1 MWFSSIYRQTGQAS
15 IITVLVLPML
25 ATLTLG
31 AVDAGQ
37 WLLQRQKL
45 TEFSRVAAMNVAGR
59 IALSKE
65 KNNAQLI
72 AEANEIASELSL
84 AYFGDNKTT
93 VIPTNPEQQVV
104 ISAQRDVDSMFLGA
118 FIESFRTVEVRYQ
131 ARADYAYEPGAL
143 DLTFVVDVSSS
154 MGSSLASGNSGTKFA
169 RLQQTLL
176 DLIDDLPD
184 SAALAMVPFHEMG
197 GVNIN
202 GALWLPESYSQ
213 PLCVDGRGGNNTDQI
228 LAQLF
233 NAPDNIQMVTEPQ
246 RGGDFLAENCPSQKV
261 IPLTTDHIYLQ
272 QQIRQM
278 PDANGS
284 STASLQGFIWGVRT
298 LLESWGGRWNLEDL
312 PRANNKADKIMVV
325 LSDGADSGS
334 SAFAMRDLVAA
345 GMCDR
350 VREQGIDL
358 WFIGFEL
365 GGLFGS
371 GPSNQLK
378 NCYGDQLLAAG
389 NASELDA
396 AIKKIIA
403 SSAKAKLR
411 LVDKE
416 T

>member
-93 VIPTNPEQQVV
+93 VVPTNPEQQVV
-104 ISAQRDVDSMFLGA
+104 ISALRDVDSMFLGA

-213 PLCVDGRGGNNTDQI
+213 PLCVDGRGGNNTDQV

-233 NAPDNIQMVTEPQ
+233 NAPDNIQVVTEPQ

-312 PRANNKADKIMVV
+312 PRANNKSDKIMVV

-358 WFIGFEL
+358 WFIGFEV

-371 GPSNQLK
+371 GPSNQLR
-378 NCYGDQLLAAG
+378 NCYGDQLLAAD

-411 LVDKE
+411 LVDE
-416 T
+416 EA

>member
-72 AEANEIASELSL
+72 TEANEIASELSL

-213 PLCVDGRGGNNTDQI
+213 PLCVDGRGGDNTDQI

-233 NAPDNIQMVTEPQ
+233 NAPDNIQVVTEPQ

-312 PRANNKADKIMVV
+312 PRANSKADKILVV

-334 SAFAMRDLVAA
+334 GAFAMRDLVAA

-358 WFIGFEL
+358 WFIGFEV

-378 NCYGDQLLAAG
+378 NCYGDQLLAAD
-389 NASELDA
+389 NTSELDA

-411 LVDKE
+411 LVDE
-416 T
+416 EA

>member
-233 NAPDNIQMVTEPQ
+233 NAPDNIQVVTEPQ

-358 WFIGFEL
+358 WFIGFEV

-371 GPSNQLK
+371 GPSNQLR
-378 NCYGDQLLAAG
+378 NCYGDQLLAAD

-411 LVDKE
+411 LVDE
-416 T
+416 EA

>member
-154 MGSSLASGNSGTKFA
+154 MGAALSSGVTDSNFA
-169 RLQQTLL
+169 QLQQTLL
-176 DLIDDLPD
+176 NLIGGLPE
-184 SAALAMVPFHEMG
+184 SVALGLVPYHELG

-202 GALWLPESYSQ
+202 GALWLPESYAQ
-213 PLCVDGRGGNNTDQI
+213 PICVDGRGSNDSASGI

-233 NAPDNIQMVTEPQ
+233 DDPGSVNVTTEPQ
-246 RGGDFLAENCPSQKV
+246 RGGEWLVENCPSQKV
-261 IPLTTDHIYLQ
+261 IPLTNDHILLQ
-272 QQIRQM
+272 QNIRQM

-298 LLESWGGRWNLEDL
+298 LLESWRGRWNLEDL
-312 PRANNKADKIMVV
+312 PRPNTVADKVMV
-325 LSDGADSGS
+325 LLTDGADGAGS
-334 SAFAMRDLVAA
+334 FTMRDLVAS
-345 GMCDR
+345 GMCDQ
-350 VREQGIDL
+350 VRARGIDL
-358 WFIGFEL
+358 WFVGFGIRTL
-365 GGLFGS
+365 RPDNYFRR
-371 GPSNQLK
+371 
-378 NCYGDQLLAAG
+378 CFGDQLLTADD
-389 NASELDA
+389 ASELDA

-411 LVDKE
+411 LVDE
-416 T
+416 EA